1 MCKIMAKENNIKY
14 KKTPLKLCMDNG
26 VMIAVLGGLNYS
38 KSQKNIK
45 NLKPLPYVRC
55 ENGAVL

>member
-1 MCKIMAKENNIKY
+1 MAKENNIKY